1 MNKYC
6 SFEEEDNIKVLRF
19 LTNITVENSGYI
31 KERLEFFLSFE
42 NKEIIVDFS
51 DVYFIDSNGLG
62 VIISLIQRAR
72 KYNNKLIFI
81 NVNSLIKNILDI
93 TKVNRLM
100 NILDTYEEAKK
111 YTMTI

>member
-1 MNKYC
+1 MNRYC
-6 SFEEEDNIKVLRF
+6 IFNEENNIKILRF

-31 KERLEFFLSFE
+31 KERLEKFLSFE
-42 NKEIIVDFS
+42 NKEIIIDFS

-72 KYNNKLIFI
+72 KYNNRLIFI

-111 YTMTI
+111 YAMAL